1 MRFSLK
7 IIYLLAALFLGIAVV
22 ACSDDAAEAIPTL
35 EIAHANGEQL
45 SGATINFEQEG
56 GTFEIAIKSNTAWS
70 IGSTVPWITLSE
82 ENGSGNGMVTIE
94 VEPTDQPRSAV
105 VVIQVLSS
113 NALRHTFNVVQTASQ
128 TDAPDEPSDGDD
140 SSDADDSIPMLPEDT
155 PDDGNDGNDGNDD
168 NGDGGFDG
176 TMTPEDPE
184 DPEDGDDG
192 GNSDNNNP
200 DGGDNDED
208 GNDNSDENPDNGD
221 SSEST
226 DNGGGAENPEGGD
239 DNGNNDNS
247 DSTNPENPDDSG
259 DDTDTPDIP
268 NEAFTLVD
276 NTTLLTTGRYHIGG
290 YRDDG
295 LHLAVEGLTEG
306 HCNTTPYT
314 FSRGELTASGSAEAI
329 EVRLEATDE
338 ANGYYIYFVG
348 QGYLSATKAAAGQ
361 LRFTEDRKAYWIF
374 SNHPEGGFVVKQSG
388 SIDVKL
394 IISPYAK
401 INALLRSIAG
411 DEDGNPVMLW
421 RINR

>member
-1 MRFSLK
+1 M
-7 IIYLLAALFLGIAVV
+7 
-22 ACSDDAAEAIPTL
+22 
-35 EIAHANGEQL
+35 N
-45 SGATINFEQEG
+45 
-56 GTFEIAIKSNTAWS
+56 
-70 IGSTVPWITLSE
+70 
-82 ENGSGNGMVTIE
+82 
-94 VEPTDQPRSAV
+94 
-105 VVIQVLSS
+105 
-113 NALRHTFNVVQTASQ
+113 
-128 TDAPDEPSDGDD
+128 
-140 SSDADDSIPMLPEDT
+140 
-155 PDDGNDGNDGNDD
+155 
-168 NGDGGFDG
+168 
-176 TMTPEDPE
+176 
-184 DPEDGDDG
+184 
-192 GNSDNNNP
+192 
-200 DGGDNDED
+200 
-208 GNDNSDENPDNGD
+208 
-221 SSEST
+221 
-226 DNGGGAENPEGGD
+226 
-239 DNGNNDNS
+239 
-247 DSTNPENPDDSG
+247 
-259 DDTDTPDIP
+259 
-268 NEAFTLVD
+268 